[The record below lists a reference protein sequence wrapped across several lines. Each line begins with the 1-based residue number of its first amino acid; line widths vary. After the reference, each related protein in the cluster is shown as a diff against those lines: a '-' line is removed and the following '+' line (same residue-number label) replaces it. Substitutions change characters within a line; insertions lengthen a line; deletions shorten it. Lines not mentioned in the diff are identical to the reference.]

1 MVGELNYNRKGDF
14 LMSKKKKDS
23 KYYQEKFEQLIN
35 AGVPIIERK
44 GKKVEE
50 VFVPAD
56 DEVFKQCWADTVT
69 RRTLPTYWFVS
80 NYANLISVGEKKLKL
95 VHKEPRK
102 DSGKF
107 SYKYVIRENGEAHV
121 KNIEEHDLAWLVFG
135 ADSFGLAEEL
145 FQEKGIHAFGVRSK
159 EGLNVQGHHKD
170 GDDINNDPE
179 NGKFVTDRVHTLFDQ
194 IPSLDASDKEQ
205 IGFMK
210 NLGKMMNEENPD
222 KITVLWTD
230 DVYDPKTGKW
240 TKDGKKDIT
249 AETEVSF
256 TQNGM
261 TELKNIIRKLQKIG
275 DEDKKQND

>member
-1 MVGELNYNRKGDF
+1 MNQ
-14 LMSKKKKDS
+14 KKKD
-23 KYYQEKFEQLIN
+23 YNFYQEKFEQLIN

-50 VFVPAD
+50 VFVPAA

-80 NYANLISVGEKKLKL
+80 NYANLISAGEKKLKL

-121 KNIEEHDLAWLVFG
+121 KNIEGHDLAWLVFG

-210 NLGKMMNEENPD
+210 NLGKMMDQENPD
-222 KITVLWTD
+222 KITILWTD

-249 AETEVSF
+249 AESSIVLTGD
-256 TQNGM
+256 GM
-261 TELKNIIRKLQKIG
+261 EGLMEIIRKFQKKD
-275 DEDKKQND
+275 DEEQDN

>member
-1 MVGELNYNRKGDF
+1 MVGESNYYKKGDV
-14 LMSKKKKDS
+14 LMNQKKKD
-23 KYYQEKFEQLIN
+23 YNFYQEKFEQLIN

-50 VFVPAD
+50 VFVPAA

-121 KNIEEHDLAWLVFG
+121 KNIEGHDLAWLVFG

-210 NLGKMMNEENPD
+210 NLGKMMDQENPD
-222 KITVLWTD
+222 KITILWTD

-249 AETEVSF
+249 AESSIVLTGD
-256 TQNGM
+256 GM
-261 TELKNIIRKLQKIG
+261 EGLMEIIRKFQKKD
-275 DEDKKQND
+275 DEEQDN

>member
-1 MVGELNYNRKGDF
+1 MVGESNYYKKGDV
-14 LMSKKKKDS
+14 LMNQKKKD
-23 KYYQEKFEQLIN
+23 YNFYQEKFEQLIN

-50 VFVPAD
+50 VFVPAA

-80 NYANLISVGEKKLKL
+80 NYANLISGGEKKLKL

-121 KNIEEHDLAWLVFG
+121 KNIEGHDLAWLVFG

-210 NLGKMMNEENPD
+210 NLGKMMDQENPD
-222 KITVLWTD
+222 KITILWTD

-249 AETEVSF
+249 AESSIVLTGD
-256 TQNGM
+256 GM
-261 TELKNIIRKLQKIG
+261 EGLMEIIRKFQKKD
-275 DEDKKQND
+275 DEEQDN